1 MSRRALDRYLTPDWA
16 TRALIIEFPEIS
28 GGRLLDPCC
37 GDGRMAALLA
47 SRFSAVLLNDIQ
59 PNPSVNRW
67 NMDARNVELYAEA
80 RPDWVITNPPFLA
93 AGGIAWTAIHHAAVG
108 VALLL
113 RCTFMEPVESRSW
126 LQRMPPTAILALP
139 RISFTGDGA
148 TDSAP
153 CWWFIWSPRVRPR
166 VVVRGREES
175 AGQLSLTPSA
185 EGSSGAGTCS
195 ARRPGSGGSSPREWA
210 ARGAPV
216 SDRLEIVPCEL
227 DEANAFVAEHHRH
240 HRPVVGHRFS
250 IAAAVG
256 DKVVGVAIVG
266 RPTARRLNDGWTLE
280 VTRLATDGTKNACSA
295 LYAAAWRA
303 ARAIGYR
310 RVVTFTLDSEPGTS
324 LVGAGWKVVGTT
336 PGRSW
341 SVPSRPR
348 VDKHPLQP
356 RLRWE
361 ISK

>member
-16 TRALIIEFPEIS
+16 TRALIKEFPEIA

-47 SRFSAVLLNDIQ
+47 GRFDSVLLNDLQ

-67 NMDARNVELYAEA
+67 NMDARNIELYAEA

-93 AGGIAWTAIHHAAVG
+93 AGGIAWTAIHQAAIG

-153 CWWFIWSPRVRPR
+153 SWWFIWSSRVRPR

-175 AGQLSLTPSA
+175 AGQLLLTPSA
-185 EGSSGAGTCS
+185 EG
-195 ARRPGSGGSSPREWA
+195 
-210 ARGAPV
+210 
-216 SDRLEIVPCEL
+216 
-227 DEANAFVAEHHRH
+227 
-240 HRPVVGHRFS
+240 
-250 IAAAVG
+250 
-256 DKVVGVAIVG
+256 
-266 RPTARRLNDGWTLE
+266 
-280 VTRLATDGTKNACSA
+280 
-295 LYAAAWRA
+295 
-303 ARAIGYR
+303 
-310 RVVTFTLDSEPGTS
+310 
-324 LVGAGWKVVGTT
+324 
-336 PGRSW
+336 
-341 SVPSRPR
+341 
-348 VDKHPLQP
+348 
-356 RLRWE
+356 
-361 ISK
+361 

>member
-1 MSRRALDRYLTPDWA
+1 MSRRALDRYLTPEWA
-16 TRALIIEFPEIS
+16 TRALIKASPEIA

-47 SRFSAVLLNDIQ
+47 GRFDSVLLNDLQ

-67 NMDARNVELYAEA
+67 NMDARNIELYAEA

-93 AGGIAWTAIHHAAVG
+93 AGGIAWTAIHQAAIG

-153 CWWFIWSPRVRPR
+153 CWWFIWSSRVRPR

-185 EGSSGAGTCS
+185 EG
-195 ARRPGSGGSSPREWA
+195 
-210 ARGAPV
+210 
-216 SDRLEIVPCEL
+216 
-227 DEANAFVAEHHRH
+227 
-240 HRPVVGHRFS
+240 
-250 IAAAVG
+250 
-256 DKVVGVAIVG
+256 
-266 RPTARRLNDGWTLE
+266 
-280 VTRLATDGTKNACSA
+280 
-295 LYAAAWRA
+295 
-303 ARAIGYR
+303 
-310 RVVTFTLDSEPGTS
+310 
-324 LVGAGWKVVGTT
+324 
-336 PGRSW
+336 
-341 SVPSRPR
+341 
-348 VDKHPLQP
+348 
-356 RLRWE
+356 
-361 ISK
+361 